1 MIPIFHRLSLS
12 FTCSRSRLLLYCKY
26 HTLISIYPRLFLIK
40 YFHEKLKMELLF
52 LYIKSVRRNGKF
64 VRRKLLKNRRNRIIG
79 ILSFSF
85 SFYFF
90 CFISISQSVAFPSPA
105 RDHAYYCK
113 YHTLIS
119 IYPRLFLIKYFH
131 EKLKMEL
138 LFLYIKSKEKRK
150 ICSSKVAQGIE
161 RIVSLEFFLF
171 LFFCFISISQSVAE
185 I

>member
-1 MIPIFHRLSLS
+1 
-12 FTCSRSRLLLYCKY
+12 
-26 HTLISIYPRLFLIK
+26 
-40 YFHEKLKMELLF
+40 MELLF

-119 IYPRLFLIKYFH
+119 IYPRLFLIKYFR

-138 LFLYIKSKEKRK
+138 LFLYIKSVRRNGKFVRRK
-150 ICSSKVAQGIE
+150 LVKNRKNRIIGIL
-161 RIVSLEFFLF
+161 SFSFFLF
-171 LFFCFISISQSVAE
+171 YLDISIFFTCSRSCLLLL
-185 I
+185 

>member
-1 MIPIFHRLSLS
+1 
-12 FTCSRSRLLLYCKY
+12 
-26 HTLISIYPRLFLIK
+26 
-40 YFHEKLKMELLF
+40 MELLF

-64 VRRKLLKNRRNRIIG
+64 VRRKLVKNRKNRIIG

-85 SFYFF
+85 FLFYLD
-90 CFISISQSVAFPSPA
+90 ISIFFTCSRSCLLL
-105 RDHAYYCK
+105 YCK
-113 YHTLIS
+113 YYTLIS